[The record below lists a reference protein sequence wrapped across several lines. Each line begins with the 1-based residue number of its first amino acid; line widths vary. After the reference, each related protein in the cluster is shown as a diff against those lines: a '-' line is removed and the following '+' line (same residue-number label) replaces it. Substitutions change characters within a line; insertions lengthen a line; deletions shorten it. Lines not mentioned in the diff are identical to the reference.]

1 RVGPVPDDDVDQR
14 PADLPGPLDPA
25 RGRGRQPTLTGRDP
39 MSRVRI
45 PTALGLTAA
54 LTLLGCGRTPPPI
67 VPAEGAVRLN
77 GHPLP
82 HAEVRCGPTF
92 EGLGAEYIATAVTDE
107 QGHFKLACPLRDGA
121 AACENRV
128 TVADGPVP
136 EGARGM
142 SAAAQTKAS
151 AFLAGL

>member
-1 RVGPVPDDDVDQR
+1 
-14 PADLPGPLDPA
+14 
-25 RGRGRQPTLTGRDP
+25 
-39 MSRVRI
+39 M
-45 PTALGLTAA
+45 GLAAA
-54 LTLLGCGRTPPPI
+54 LAFTGCGRTPPPI
-67 VPAEGAVRLN
+67 VPAEGVVLLN

-82 HAEVRCGPTF
+82 HAEVRFVPMF
-92 EGLGAEYIATAVTDE
+92 EGLGADYIASAVTDE
-107 QGHFKLACPLRDGA
+107 LGRFKLTCPLQDGA

-151 AFLAGL
+151 AFLTGLKNRPIPPVYSTVAKTPLLITVTPGTNEYKLELTR